1 MKKHYGLCLWRINV
15 EINELDFVTQMDME
29 LSKTSFPYFFQNV
42 LGLMYPEYMHEWL
55 ESMQTTD
62 RTVIICSRDHGKSVF
77 MHSWVVWNLIFQ
89 EPPFQMLY
97 ISSNQKQTLV
107 HMREID
113 RYFNL
118 PALKPYK
125 PSRGWAIGNI
135 QLTNGNAILERS
147 VGSQIRGLHPQEI
160 IIDDP
165 LKEFSLVGI
174 EKVTDWFFGDMIPTL
189 HHTSKLR
196 MIGTPF
202 TYTDIFAQLED
213 NEAYTV
219 TKYPCLNALNE
230 PLWIERWD
238 YDALM
243 RRKKEIGSLK
253 FTREYLCVPISTGT
267 ALFNPQFIDKC
278 KNKDYVLK
286 LGHRK
291 HKGYK
296 YYVGVD
302 PAIST
307 DGDYNVI
314 TVLEVDEHMNKT
326 VVHVDR
332 AKNVEFRENID
343 KIRLIGKI
351 FEPEEILY
359 ETNTFAKA
367 FTQELRNISD
377 LNVTDFNTTRKRKQ
391 EIILNLQMN
400 IENGKINFPYGDNTS
415 KRLTNLLVE
424 ELSMFSITHSG
435 KFEGV
440 GAHDDLVMSLAL
452 ANAAT
457 QNSQDVFM
465 LLDDMGLFDSPT
477 PTNNSLGGMLGL
489 NF

>member
-1 MKKHYGLCLWRINV
+1 MTDMEGM
-15 EINELDFVTQMDME
+15 DFMSDMDME
-29 LSKTSFPYFFQNV
+29 ISKTSFPYFFQNV
-42 LGLMYPEYMHEWL
+42 LGMMFPKYMEEWL
-55 ESMQTTD
+55 ETMQKTD

-77 MHSWVVWNLIFQ
+77 MHCWVVWNLVFQ
-89 EPPFQMLY
+89 EPPYQMLY

-113 RYFNL
+113 RYFNH
-118 PALKPYK
+118 PALKK
-125 PSRGWAIGNI
+125 FRPSRGWAIGNI

-165 LKEFSLVGI
+165 LKEFSLSGI
-174 EKVTDWFFGDMIPTL
+174 QRVTDWFFGDMIPTL
-189 HHTSKLR
+189 HHTSNLR

-213 NEAYTV
+213 NAAYTV
-219 TKYPCLNALNE
+219 RKYPCLNSLNE
-230 PLWIERWD
+230 PLWPARWD
-238 YDALM
+238 FDALM
-243 RRKKEIGSLK
+243 QRKAEIGSLK

-267 ALFNPQFIDKC
+267 ALFNPEFVEKC

-286 LGHRK
+286 LGNRK
-291 HKGYK
+291 EKGYR

-314 TVLEVDEHMNKT
+314 TVLEVDDDQNKT
-326 VVHVDR
+326 IVHVDR
-332 AKNVEFRENID
+332 AKNVDFRENIE
-343 KIRLIGKI
+343 KIKIIGKI
-351 FEPEEILY
+351 FQPEEILY

-367 FTQELRNISD
+367 FTQELRSVSD
-377 LNVTDFNTTRKRKQ
+377 LNVRDFNTTRKNKQ
-391 EIILNLQMN
+391 EIILSLQMN
-400 IENGKINFPYGDNTS
+400 IENEKLNLPYGDAAS
-415 KRLTNLLVE
+415 RRVTNMIIE
-424 ELSMFSITHSG
+424 ELSMFSITASG
-435 KFEGV
+435 RFEGV

-452 ANAAT
+452 ANAA
-457 QNSQDVFM
+457 SQQRGATFM
-465 LLDDMGLFDSPT
+465 LLDDMEIFDDAKITINT
-477 PTNNSLGGMLGL
+477 PLDAIQGL

>member
-1 MKKHYGLCLWRINV
+1 MS
-15 EINELDFVTQMDME
+15 EIEELDFMSSMDME

-42 LGLMYPEYMHEWL
+42 LGMMYPDYMQEWL
-55 ESMQTTD
+55 ETMQRTD
-62 RTVIICSRDHGKSVF
+62 RTVIVCSRDHGKSVF

-89 EPPFQMLY
+89 EPPYQMLY

-118 PALKPYK
+118 PALKKYK
-125 PSRGWAIGNI
+125 PTRGWAIGNI
-135 QLTNGNAILERS
+135 TLTNGNSILERS

-165 LKEFSLVGI
+165 LKEFSLAGI
-174 EKVTDWFFGDMIPTL
+174 NRVTDWFFGDMIPTL
-189 HHTSKLR
+189 HHTANLR

-202 TYTDIFAQLED
+202 TYTDIFSQLEE
-213 NEAYTV
+213 NSAYTV
-219 TKYPCLNALNE
+219 RKYPCLNSLNE
-230 PLWIERWD
+230 PLWPDRWN

-243 RRKKEIGSLK
+243 QRKAEIGSLK

-267 ALFNPQFIDKC
+267 SLFNPEFVEKC
-278 KNKDYVLK
+278 KARDYVLK
-286 LGHRK
+286 LGNRK
-291 HKGYK
+291 DKGYK

-314 TVLEVDEHMNKT
+314 TVLEVDDESNKT
-326 VVHVDR
+326 IVHVDR
-332 AKNVEFRENID
+332 AKNVQFRENIE

-351 FEPEEILY
+351 FEPEAILY

-367 FTQELRNISD
+367 FTQELRTISD
-377 LNVTDFNTTRKRKQ
+377 LNIQDFDTTRKKKQ

-400 IENGKINFPYGDNTS
+400 IENGKMRFPYGDEGS
-415 KRLTNLLVE
+415 RRVTNALIE
-424 ELSMFSITHSG
+424 ELSMFSITQSG

-457 QNSQDVFM
+457 QNPTEQFV
-465 LLDDMGLFDSPT
+465 LLDDMGIFDEPKPT
-477 PTNNSLGGMLGL
+477 RPSVAGGIIGL
-489 NF
+489 NW

>member
-1 MKKHYGLCLWRINV
+1 MEV
-15 EINELDFVTQMDME
+15 EQLDFVSNMDME
-29 LSKTSFPYFFQNV
+29 LSRTSFPYFFQNV
-42 LGLMYPEYMHEWL
+42 LGLQYPEYMQEWF
-55 ESMQTTD
+55 ETMQTTD
-62 RTVIICSRDHGKSVF
+62 RTVVICSRDHGKSVF
-77 MHSWVVWNLIFQ
+77 MHSWVVWKLIFE
-89 EPPFQMLY
+89 EPPYQMLY

-113 RYFNL
+113 RIFNL
-118 PALKPYK
+118 PALKQFK

-165 LKEFSLVGI
+165 LKEFSLSAI
-174 EKVTDWFFGDMIPTL
+174 QKVTDWFFGDMIPTL
-189 HHTSKLR
+189 HHTANLR

-202 TYTDIFAQLED
+202 TYTDIFSQLEEND
-213 NEAYTV
+213 AYTV
-219 TKYPCLNALNE
+219 RKYPCLNAMNE
-230 PLWIERWD
+230 PLWPDRWN

-243 RRKKEIGSLK
+243 QRKAEIGSLK
-253 FTREYLCVPISTGT
+253 FTREYMCIPVSTGT
-267 ALFNPQFIDKC
+267 ALFDQDYVEKC

-286 LGHRK
+286 LGNRID
-291 HKGYK
+291 KGYK

-314 TVLEVDEHMNKT
+314 IVLEVDEEKNKT
-326 VVHVDR
+326 IVHVDR
-332 AKNVEFRENID
+332 AKNVEFRENIE

-351 FEPEEILY
+351 FQPEIVLY

-367 FTQELRNISD
+367 FTQELRSMTD
-377 LNVTDFNTTRKRKQ
+377 LNIKDFNTTRKKKQ

-400 IENGKINFPYGDNTS
+400 IENGKLNFPYGDNNS
-415 KRLTNLLVE
+415 KRMTTTLIE
-424 ELSMFSITHSG
+424 ELSMFTITESG
-435 KFEGV
+435 RFEGV
-440 GAHDDLVMSLAL
+440 GAHDDLVMGRAL

-457 QNSQDVFM
+457 QTPSESFL
-465 LLDDMGLFDSPT
+465 LLDDLGLFEEPQIAPNGVKSG
-477 PTNNSLGGMLGL
+477 LMGL

>member
-1 MKKHYGLCLWRINV
+1 MDM
-15 EINELDFVTQMDME
+15 EELNFAHQMDME
-29 LSKTSFPYFFQNV
+29 LSRTSFPYFFKNV
-42 LGLMYPEYMHEWL
+42 LGMMYPDYMAEWL
-55 ESMQTTD
+55 ETMHKTD
-62 RTVIICSRDHGKSVF
+62 RTVIVCSRDHGKSVF
-77 MHSWVVWNLIFQ
+77 MHSWVVWNLVFQ

-97 ISSNQKQTLV
+97 ISSNQKQTMV

-113 RYFNL
+113 RMFNI
-118 PALKPYK
+118 PQLKQFR

-135 QLTNGNAILERS
+135 TLTNGNSVLERS

-174 EKVTDWFFGDMIPTL
+174 QKVTDWFFGDMIPTL
-189 HHTSKLR
+189 HHTASLR

-202 TYTDIFAQLED
+202 TYTDIFSQLEE

-219 TKYPCLNALNE
+219 RKYHCLNSMNK
-230 PLWIERWD
+230 PLWPARWD
-238 YDALM
+238 LDALM
-243 RRKKEIGSLK
+243 QRKSEIGSLK
-253 FTREYLCVPISTGT
+253 FTREYLCIPVSTGT
-267 ALFNPQFIDKC
+267 ALFGQDFLENA
-278 KNKDYVLK
+278 KNKDYILK

-314 TVLEVDEHMNKT
+314 MVLEVDDEKNKT

-332 AKNVEFRENID
+332 AKNVQFRENID
-343 KIRLIGKI
+343 KLRLIGKI
-351 FEPEEILY
+351 FEPEVVLY

-367 FTQELRNISD
+367 FTQELKSLTD
-377 LNVTDFNTTRKRKQ
+377 LNVRDFDTTRRKKQ

-400 IENGKINFPYGDNTS
+400 FENGKIKLPYGDNNS
-415 KRLTNLLVE
+415 RLMANTLIE
-424 ELSMFSITHSG
+424 ELSMFSITESG

-440 GAHDDLVMSLAL
+440 GAHDDLVMALAL

-457 QNSQDVFM
+457 QTPTEAFM
-465 LLDDMGLFDSPT
+465 LLDDMELFDGPET
-477 PTNNSLGGMLGL
+477 PPLGLPQGITGL

>member
-1 MKKHYGLCLWRINV
+1 MSAIEN
-15 EINELDFVTQMDME
+15 LDFVTKMDME
-29 LSKTSFPYFFQNV
+29 LSKNSFPYFFQSL
-42 LGLMYPEYMHEWL
+42 LGKMFPPYMQEWL
-55 ESMQTTD
+55 DYMETTD
-62 RTVIICSRDHGKSVF
+62 RTVIVCSRDHGKSVF
-77 MHSWVVWNLIFQ
+77 MHSWVVWNLVFQ
-89 EPPFQMLY
+89 EPPYQMLY

-113 RYFNL
+113 RYFNH

-165 LKEFSLVGI
+165 LKEFSMSGI
-174 EKVTDWFFGDMIPTL
+174 QRVTDWFFGDMIPTL

-202 TYTDIFAQLED
+202 TYTDIFSQLEE

-219 TKYPCLNALNE
+219 NKYPCLNSLNE
-230 PLWIERWD
+230 PLWPERWD

-243 RRKKEIGSLK
+243 QRKAEIGSLK

-267 ALFNPQFIDKC
+267 ALFNPEFVMKC

-286 LGHRK
+286 LSNRK
-291 HKGYK
+291 EKGYK

-307 DGDYNVI
+307 DGDYNVVV
-314 TVLEVDEHMNKT
+314 VLEVDDEMNKT

-332 AKNVEFRENID
+332 AKNVEFRENLNKLRI
-343 KIRLIGKI
+343 IGKI
-351 FEPEEILY
+351 FEPEQILY

-377 LNVTDFNTTRKRKQ
+377 LNVRDFDTTRKKKQ

-400 IENGKINFPYGDNTS
+400 IENGKMRFPYGDNNS
-415 KRLTNLLVE
+415 RQMTNVLIE
-424 ELSMFSITHSG
+424 ELSMFSITDSG
-435 KFEGV
+435 RFEGV
-440 GAHDDLVMSLAL
+440 GAHDDLVMGLAL

-457 QNSQDVFM
+457 QGAAESFI
-465 LLDDMGLFDSPT
+465 LLDDLDIFDTKPRPRQQSGLGMMGI
-477 PTNNSLGGMLGL
+477 

>member
-1 MKKHYGLCLWRINV
+1 MS
-15 EINELDFVTQMDME
+15 EIEELDFMSSMDME

-42 LGLMYPEYMHEWL
+42 LGMMYPDYMQEWL
-55 ESMQTTD
+55 ETMQRTD
-62 RTVIICSRDHGKSVF
+62 RTVIVCSRDHGKSVF

-89 EPPFQMLY
+89 EPPYQMLY

-118 PALKPYK
+118 PALKKYK
-125 PSRGWAIGNI
+125 PTRGWAIGNI
-135 QLTNGNAILERS
+135 TLTNGNSILERS

-165 LKEFSLVGI
+165 LKEFSLAGI
-174 EKVTDWFFGDMIPTL
+174 NRVTDWFFGDMIPTL
-189 HHTSKLR
+189 HHTANLR

-202 TYTDIFAQLED
+202 TYTDIFSQLEE
-213 NEAYTV
+213 NSAYTV
-219 TKYPCLNALNE
+219 RKYPCLNSLNE
-230 PLWIERWD
+230 PLWPDRWN

-243 RRKKEIGSLK
+243 QRKAEIGSLK
-253 FTREYLCVPISTGT
+253 FTREYLCIPISTGT
-267 ALFNPQFIDKC
+267 SLFSPEHLENSKH
-278 KNKDYVLK
+278 KDLILR
-286 LGHRK
+286 LGNRK
-291 HKGYK
+291 DKGYK

-314 TVLEVDEHMNKT
+314 MVLEVDDEKNKSI
-326 VVHVDR
+326 VHVDR
-332 AKNVEFRENID
+332 AKNVQFRENIE
-343 KIRLIGKI
+343 KLRLIGKI
-351 FEPEEILY
+351 FQPEAVLY

-367 FTQELRNISD
+367 FTQELRSVTDMNIK
-377 LNVTDFNTTRKRKQ
+377 DFNTTRRKKQ

-400 IENGKINFPYGDNTS
+400 FENKKIHLPYGDNNS
-415 KRLTNLLVE
+415 KRMSGMLIE
-424 ELSMFSITHSG
+424 ELSMFSITDTG

-440 GAHDDLVMSLAL
+440 GAHDDLVMALAL

-457 QNSQDVFM
+457 QTPSESFM
-465 LLDDMGLFDSPT
+465 LLDDMEIFDAPET
-477 PTNNSLGGMLGL
+477 PLLNNYSGMIGL

>member
-1 MKKHYGLCLWRINV
+1 MTL
-15 EINELDFVTQMDME
+15 EDLDFVSAMDME
-29 LSKTSFPYFFQNV
+29 ISKTSFPYFFQNV
-42 LGLMYPEYMHEWL
+42 LGMMYPEYMQEWL
-55 ESMQTTD
+55 ETMEQTD
-62 RTVIICSRDHGKSVF
+62 RTVIVCSRDHGKSVF
-77 MHSWVVWNLIFQ
+77 MHSWVVWNLVFQ
-89 EPPFQMLY
+89 EPPYQMLY

-113 RYFNL
+113 RYFNH
-118 PALKPYK
+118 PALKQYK

-165 LKEFSLVGI
+165 LKEFSLSGI
-174 EKVTDWFFGDMIPTL
+174 QRVTDWFFGDMIPTL

-202 TYTDIFAQLED
+202 TYTDIFAQLEE
-213 NEAYTV
+213 NSAYTV
-219 TKYPCLNALNE
+219 NKYPCLTSMNE
-230 PLWIERWD
+230 PLWPERWD

-243 RRKKEIGSLK
+243 QRKAEIGSLK

-267 ALFNPQFIDKC
+267 ALFNPEFIAKC
-278 KNKDYVLK
+278 KNKDYVLR

-291 HKGYK
+291 DKGYK

-314 TVLEVDEHMNKT
+314 TVLEVDDEKNKT
-326 VVHVDR
+326 IVHVDR
-332 AKNVEFRENID
+332 AKNVDFRENIE
-343 KIRLIGKI
+343 KIRLIGRI

-377 LNVTDFNTTRKRKQ
+377 LNVSDFTTTRKKKQ
-391 EIILNLQMN
+391 EIILSLQMN
-400 IENGKINFPYGDNTS
+400 IENEKINFPYGDNAS
-415 KRLTNLLVE
+415 RNLTNALIE

-452 ANAAT
+452 AVACAT
-457 QNSQDVFM
+457 KTQDVFL
-465 LLDDMGLFDSPT
+465 LLDDIGIFDDPKPINRT
-477 PTNNSLGGMLGL
+477 LGGMTGL

>member
-1 MKKHYGLCLWRINV
+1 MV
-15 EINELDFVTQMDME
+15 ELEGVDFMSEMDME
-29 LSKTSFPYFFQNV
+29 ISKTSFPYFFQNV
-42 LGLMYPEYMHEWL
+42 LGMMFPPYMQEWL
-55 ESMQTTD
+55 ESMHKTD

-89 EPPFQMLY
+89 EPPYQMLY

-113 RYFNL
+113 RYFNH
-118 PALKPYK
+118 PALKHFR

-165 LKEFSLVGI
+165 LKEFSLAAI
-174 EKVTDWFFGDMIPTL
+174 QRVTDWFFGDMIPTL
-189 HHTSKLR
+189 HHTSNLR

-202 TYTDIFAQLED
+202 TYTDIFAQLEE
-213 NEAYTV
+213 NPAYNV
-219 TKYPCLNALNE
+219 KRYPCFNSLNE
-230 PLWIERWD
+230 PLWPERWD
-238 YDALM
+238 HDALM
-243 RRKKEIGSLK
+243 QRKAEIGSLK

-267 ALFNPQFIDKC
+267 ALFNPEFVNNCKDKE
-278 KNKDYVLK
+278 VILK

-291 HKGYK
+291 DKGYK

-314 TVLEVDEHMNKT
+314 TVLEVDEEKNKRI
-326 VVHVDR
+326 VHIDR
-332 AKNVEFRENID
+332 AKNVEFRENIE
-343 KIRLIGKI
+343 KIRVIGKI
-351 FEPEEILY
+351 FQPEVVLY

-377 LNVTDFNTTRKRKQ
+377 LNVQDFNTTRKKKQ
-391 EIILNLQMN
+391 EVILNLQMN
-400 IENGKINFPYGDNTS
+400 IENGKMRFPYGDETS
-415 KRLTNLLVE
+415 RRVTNLLIE

-457 QNSQDVFM
+457 HVMGQTFL
-465 LLDDMGLFDSPT
+465 LLDDMGIFDEVAPT
-477 PTNNSLGGMLGL
+477 RLTEPNAVYGL
-489 NF
+489 NM

>member
-1 MKKHYGLCLWRINV
+1 MTDMEGM
-15 EINELDFVTQMDME
+15 DFMSDMDME
-29 LSKTSFPYFFQNV
+29 ISKTSFPYFFQNV
-42 LGLMYPEYMHEWL
+42 LGMMFPKYMEEWL
-55 ESMQTTD
+55 ETMQKTA

-77 MHSWVVWNLIFQ
+77 MHCWVVWNLVFQ
-89 EPPFQMLY
+89 EPPYQMLY

-113 RYFNL
+113 RYFNH
-118 PALKPYK
+118 PALKK
-125 PSRGWAIGNI
+125 FRPSRGWAIGNI

-165 LKEFSLVGI
+165 LKEFSLSGI
-174 EKVTDWFFGDMIPTL
+174 QRVTDWFFGDMIPTL
-189 HHTSKLR
+189 HHTSNLR

-213 NEAYTV
+213 NAAYTV
-219 TKYPCLNALNE
+219 RKYPCLNSLNE
-230 PLWIERWD
+230 PLWPARWD
-238 YDALM
+238 FDALM
-243 RRKKEIGSLK
+243 QRKAEIGSLK

-267 ALFNPQFIDKC
+267 ALFNPEFVEKC

-286 LGHRK
+286 LGNRK
-291 HKGYK
+291 EKGYR

-314 TVLEVDEHMNKT
+314 TVLEVDDDQNKT
-326 VVHVDR
+326 IVHVDR
-332 AKNVEFRENID
+332 AKNVDFRENIE
-343 KIRLIGKI
+343 KIKIIGKI
-351 FEPEEILY
+351 FQPEEILY

-367 FTQELRNISD
+367 FTQELRSVSD
-377 LNVTDFNTTRKRKQ
+377 LNVRDFNTTRKNKQ
-391 EIILNLQMN
+391 EIILSLQMN
-400 IENGKINFPYGDNTS
+400 IENEKLNLPYGDAASRRVT
-415 KRLTNLLVE
+415 KMIIE
-424 ELSMFSITHSG
+424 ELSMFSITASG
-435 KFEGV
+435 RFEGV

-452 ANAAT
+452 ANAA
-457 QNSQDVFM
+457 SQQRGATFM
-465 LLDDMGLFDSPT
+465 LLDDMEIFDDAKITINT
-477 PTNNSLGGMLGL
+477 PLDAIQGL

>member
-1 MKKHYGLCLWRINV
+1 MEV
-15 EINELDFVTQMDME
+15 EQLDFVSNMDME
-29 LSKTSFPYFFQNV
+29 LSRTSFPYFFQNV
-42 LGLMYPEYMHEWL
+42 LGLQYPEYMQEWF
-55 ESMQTTD
+55 ETMQTTD
-62 RTVIICSRDHGKSVF
+62 RTVIVCSRDHGKSVF
-77 MHSWVVWNLIFQ
+77 MHSWVVWNLVFQ

-113 RYFNL
+113 RIFNL
-118 PALKPYK
+118 PALKQFK

-165 LKEFSLVGI
+165 LKEFSLSAI
-174 EKVTDWFFGDMIPTL
+174 QKVTDWFFGDMIPTL
-189 HHTSKLR
+189 HHTANLR

-202 TYTDIFAQLED
+202 TYTDIFSQLEEND
-213 NEAYTV
+213 AYTV
-219 TKYPCLNALNE
+219 RKYPCLNAMNE
-230 PLWIERWD
+230 PLWPDRWN

-243 RRKKEIGSLK
+243 QRKAEIGSLK
-253 FTREYLCVPISTGT
+253 FTREYMCIPVSTGT
-267 ALFNPQFIDKC
+267 ALFDQDYVEKC

-286 LGHRK
+286 LGNLND
-291 HKGYK
+291 KGYK

-314 TVLEVDEHMNKT
+314 IVLEVDEEKNKT
-326 VVHVDR
+326 IVHVDR
-332 AKNVEFRENID
+332 AKNVEFRENIE

-351 FEPEEILY
+351 FQPEIVLY

-367 FTQELRNISD
+367 FTQELRSMTD
-377 LNVTDFNTTRKRKQ
+377 LNIKDFNTTRKKKQ

-400 IENGKINFPYGDNTS
+400 IENGKLNFPYGDNNS
-415 KRLTNLLVE
+415 KRMTTTLIE
-424 ELSMFSITHSG
+424 ELSMFTITESG
-435 KFEGV
+435 RFEGV
-440 GAHDDLVMSLAL
+440 GAHDDLVMGLAL

-457 QNSQDVFM
+457 QTPSESF
-465 LLDDMGLFDSPT
+465 LLLHDLGLFEEPQIA
-477 PTNNSLGGMLGL
+477 PNGV
-489 NF
+489 

>member
-1 MKKHYGLCLWRINV
+1 MEV
-15 EINELDFVTQMDME
+15 EQLDFVSNMDME
-29 LSKTSFPYFFQNV
+29 LSRTSFPYFFQNV
-42 LGLMYPEYMHEWL
+42 LGLQYPEYMQEWF
-55 ESMQTTD
+55 ETMQTTD
-62 RTVIICSRDHGKSVF
+62 RTVIVCSRDHGKSVF
-77 MHSWVVWNLIFQ
+77 MHSWVVWNLVFQ

-113 RYFNL
+113 RIFNL
-118 PALKPYK
+118 PALKQFK

-165 LKEFSLVGI
+165 LKEFSLSAI
-174 EKVTDWFFGDMIPTL
+174 QKVTDWFFGDMIPTL
-189 HHTSKLR
+189 HHTANLR

-202 TYTDIFAQLED
+202 TYTDIFAQLEE

-219 TKYPCLNALNE
+219 RKYPCLNAMNK
-230 PLWIERWD
+230 PLWPDRWN
-238 YDALM
+238 YDALIQ
-243 RRKKEIGSLK
+243 RKAEIGSLK
-253 FTREYLCVPISTGT
+253 FTREYMCIPVSTGT
-267 ALFNPQFIDKC
+267 ALFDQDYVEKC

-286 LGHRK
+286 LGNRID
-291 HKGYK
+291 KGYK

-314 TVLEVDEHMNKT
+314 IVLEVDEEKNKT
-326 VVHVDR
+326 IVHVDR
-332 AKNVEFRENID
+332 AKNVEFRENIE

-351 FEPEEILY
+351 FQPEVVLY

-367 FTQELRNISD
+367 FTQELRSMTD
-377 LNVTDFNTTRKRKQ
+377 LNIKDFNTTRKKKQ

-400 IENGKINFPYGDNTS
+400 IENSKLNFPYGDNNSKTMTS
-415 KRLTNLLVE
+415 ALIE
-424 ELSMFSITHSG
+424 ELSMFTITESG
-435 KFEGV
+435 RFEGV
-440 GAHDDLVMSLAL
+440 GAHDDLVMGLAL

-457 QNSQDVFM
+457 QTLSESFI
-465 LLDDMGLFDSPT
+465 LLDDLGIFEEPQTAPNGSNTGL
-477 PTNNSLGGMLGL
+477 MGL

>member
-1 MKKHYGLCLWRINV
+1 MEV
-15 EINELDFVTQMDME
+15 EQLDFVSNMDME
-29 LSKTSFPYFFQNV
+29 LSKASFPYFFQNV
-42 LGLMYPEYMHEWL
+42 LGNMFPEYMQEWL
-55 ESMQTTD
+55 DTIQNTD
-62 RTVIICSRDHGKSVF
+62 RTVIVCSRDHGKSVF
-77 MHSWVVWNLIFQ
+77 MHSWVVWNLVFQ

-113 RYFNL
+113 RIFNI
-118 PALKPYK
+118 PALKKFK

-165 LKEFSLVGI
+165 LKEFSLSAI
-174 EKVTDWFFGDMIPTL
+174 QKVTDWFFGDMIPTL
-189 HHTSKLR
+189 HHTAALR

-202 TYTDIFAQLED
+202 TYTDIFSQLEE
-213 NEAYTV
+213 NPAYTV
-219 TKYPCLNALNE
+219 RKYPCLNSMNE
-230 PLWIERWD
+230 PLWPERWA

-243 RRKKEIGSLK
+243 QRKSEIGSLK
-253 FTREYLCVPISTGT
+253 FTREYLCIPVSTGT
-267 ALFNPQFIDKC
+267 ALFDQEYVAKC

-286 LGHRK
+286 LGNRID
-291 HKGYK
+291 KGYK

-314 TVLEVDEHMNKT
+314 IVLEVDEEKNKT
-326 VVHVDR
+326 IVHVDR
-332 AKNVEFRENID
+332 AKNVEFRENIE

-351 FEPEEILY
+351 FQPEVVLY

-367 FTQELRNISD
+367 FTQELRSMTD
-377 LNVTDFNTTRKRKQ
+377 LNIKDFNTTRKKKQ

-400 IENGKINFPYGDNTS
+400 IENSKLNFPYGDNNS
-415 KRLTNLLVE
+415 KTMTTALIE
-424 ELSMFSITHSG
+424 ELSMFTITESG
-435 KFEGV
+435 RFEGV
-440 GAHDDLVMSLAL
+440 GAHDDLVMGLAL

-457 QNSQDVFM
+457 QTLSESFI
-465 LLDDMGLFDSPT
+465 LLDDLGIFEEPQMPPNGVNTGL
-477 PTNNSLGGMLGL
+477 MGL

>member
-1 MKKHYGLCLWRINV
+1 MVLSNDEGANLV
-15 EINELDFVTQMDME
+15 SEIDNLDFVSSMDME
-29 LSKTSFPYFFQNV
+29 LSRNSFPYFFQNV
-42 LGLMYPEYMHEWL
+42 LGMMYPEYMQEWL
-55 ESMQTTD
+55 NAMETTD
-62 RTVIICSRDHGKSVF
+62 RTVIVCSRDHGKSVF

-118 PALKPYK
+118 PALKQFK

-165 LKEFSLVGI
+165 LKEFSLAGI
-174 EKVTDWFFGDMIPTL
+174 QRVTDWFFGDMIPTL

-202 TYTDIFAQLED
+202 TYTDIFAQLEE

-230 PLWIERWD
+230 PLWPERWD

-243 RRKKEIGSLK
+243 QRKAEIGSLK

-267 ALFNPQFIDKC
+267 ALFNPEFIEKC

-286 LGHRK
+286 LGNRK
-291 HKGYK
+291 DKGYK

-314 TVLEVDEHMNKT
+314 TVLEVDENKNKAI
-326 VVHVDR
+326 VHVDR
-332 AKNVEFRENID
+332 AKNIEFRENIE
-343 KIRLIGKI
+343 KIRLIGKV
-351 FEPEEILY
+351 FEPEEILF

-367 FTQELRNISD
+367 FTQELKNMTD
-377 LNVTDFNTTRKRKQ
+377 LNVRDFNTTRKKKQ

-400 IENGKINFPYGDNTS
+400 IENQKIIMPYGDNAS
-415 KRLTNLLVE
+415 RRLTSALIE
-424 ELSMFSITHSG
+424 ELSMFSITASG

-452 ANAAT
+452 ANAA
-457 QNSQDVFM
+457 SQGTGGQFI
-465 LLDDMGLFDSPT
+465 LLDDLDIFDEPTTTRRSVSGVMGI
-477 PTNNSLGGMLGL
+477 